1 MKKLLTLLLTV
12 SMVATLLVGCGGAKT
27 EEAPAAEATTETT
40 ETTEEGLKIA
50 IVSSPSGVDDG
61 SFNQNNYE
69 GILAFIEANPGST
82 VTPVKEETG
91 DVAAAVQAVADI
103 VADYDAIV
111 CCGFQF
117 AGIATIAE
125 ENPDVSFI
133 LVDSYPSDAEGNE
146 VEVANIY
153 AMQFK
158 EQESGFCAGIAAAL
172 ETKTGKVA
180 VVNGIAYPSNVNY
193 HGIGITPDV
202 TVELGETDT
211 QMDAAITELSKLI
224 NEK

>member
-1 MKKLLTLLLTV
+1 MKKLLTLLLSV

-27 EEAPAAEATTETT
+27 EEAPATENTEAATT

-69 GILAFIEANPGST
+69 GILAFIEANPGAT

-117 AGIATIAE
+117 AGIAAIAE

-133 LVDSYPSDAEGNE
+133 LVDANPTDAEGNE
-146 VEVANIY
+146 VVIEANTVV
-153 AMQFK
+153 M
-158 EQESGFCAGIAAAL
+158 
-172 ETKTGKVA
+172 A
-180 VVNGIAYPSNVNY
+180 VGSKKNVFDVE
-193 HGIGITPDV
+193 GV
-202 TVELGETDT
+202 TVPVYYAGDCDGERTADIANAIRGGYK
-211 QMDAAITELSKLI
+211 AA
-224 NEK
+224 NEI